1 VARHLR
7 PILAGL
13 LGVYVLGYGVAR
25 VSIFHAVE
33 RYGGPEGKGGPRRDF
48 ITRRDRPPGDGW
60 EYGLFLPAIRME
72 EAVLASIRNREPVNP
87 LDLLIDL
94 HRDGERQGPGGDAET
109 ELALQLAGVDRSAP
123 LRLADIGCGT
133 GASTLLLARLL
144 RHARITAVDLLPEFL
159 AVLEGRARQ
168 QGVADAI
175 TSCAASMDSLP
186 FAEGELDVIWSEAA
200 IYNIGF
206 AKGIAAWRR
215 FLKPGGL
222 LVVSEITWTTAS
234 RPADLQRHWQT
245 EYPDIDLASTKIGQ
259 LEQHGYAPI
268 GYAVLPQHCWLDHYY
283 RPLQARFDAFLS
295 RHGHSE
301 AARAIVI
308 DEEREI
314 QLYDSHK
321 AHFGYG
327 MYVARRLG

>member
-1 VARHLR
+1 V
-7 PILAGL
+7 
-13 LGVYVLGYGVAR
+13 
-25 VSIFHAVE
+25 
-33 RYGGPEGKGGPRRDF
+33 D
-48 ITRRDRPPGDGW
+48 
-60 EYGLFLPAIRME
+60 
-72 EAVLASIRNREPVNP
+72 P

-109 ELALQLAGVDRSAP
+109 ELALQLAGVDRTGP

-133 GASTLLLARLL
+133 GASSLLLARLL
-144 RHARITAVDLLPEFL
+144 GNARITAVDRLPEFL
-159 AVLEGRARQ
+159 DVLQARARHL
-168 QGVADAI
+168 GVADAI
-175 TSCAASMDSLP
+175 TPCACSMDSLP
-186 FAEGELDVIWSEAA
+186 FAEGELDVIWSEGA

-206 AKGIAAWRR
+206 ARGIAEWRR

-234 RPADLQRHWQT
+234 RPADLQRHWQM
-245 EYPDIDLASTKIGQ
+245 EYPEIDLASTKIGQ

-283 RPLQARFDAFLS
+283 RPLQARFDDFLR

-301 AARAIVI
+301 AARAIVSA
-308 DEEREI
+308 EEREI
-314 QLYDSHK
+314 RLYEAHN

-327 MYVARRLG
+327 MYVARRVG